1 MTNDKKIGKT
11 ISQLRKTRHM
21 TQEDLGKKLGIS
33 GKTISKWENNVTIPD
48 YVMLEKLS
56 EIFNVSIEGIINKNI
71 SNKKLRFKI
80 QNKYKKIAIISFVLI
95 IIISIIISLII
106 AFKDD
111 SKTFNILS
119 NSEEIEFKGYMF
131 FSNEKN
137 IITINNFRYTGNN
150 GQNLVKRYDVY
161 LKNDES
167 IIYAYYS
174 DELMNNDNYLSDII
188 KSISIDIIEIDEEDI
203 EIISHT
209 KLPNMKL
216 IIEYYNDN
224 YEVKSISTDLIID
237 NII

>member
-1 MTNDKKIGKT
+1 
-11 ISQLRKTRHM
+11 M